1 MDMLCPR
8 CGEPWD
14 RAYVQHEMTP
24 EEREDLL
31 AGRGCSTQC
40 SLNPASDS
48 DACVAASAILELCP
62 DDLDGAAALMED
74 FGLSI

>member
-1 MDMLCPR
+1 
-8 CGEPWD
+8 
-14 RAYVQHEMTP
+14 MTP

-40 SLNPASDS
+40 RFSPASDS
-48 DACVAASAILELCP
+48 DACAAASAILELCP

-74 FGLSI
+74 FGLNI

>member
-14 RAYVQHEMTP
+14 HPYVQHEMTL

-40 SLNPASDS
+40 RLNPASDS
-48 DACVAASAILELCP
+48 DACAAASAALELCP
-62 DDLDGAAALMED
+62 DDLDGAASLMED
-74 FGLSI
+74 FGLSA